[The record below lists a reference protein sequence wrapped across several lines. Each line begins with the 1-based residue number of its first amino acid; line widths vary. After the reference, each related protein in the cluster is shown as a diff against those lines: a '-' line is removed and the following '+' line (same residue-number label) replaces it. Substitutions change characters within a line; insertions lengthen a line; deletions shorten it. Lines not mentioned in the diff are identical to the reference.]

1 MGLSTHYRVWGTRG
15 WQLVLSAT
23 QSLSM
28 WEQCER
34 FETEL
39 RAEGERLAAAHN
51 PTNTPVHRRGQRR
64 QAVDN
69 LEHLN
74 VQYQIEALL
83 RNFSQMDVSQVPM
96 LKGLPAPEQNQLIGG
111 VVHTLT
117 TYQDELQQALRPQ
130 DPSSRPGRST
140 AASSAPTGQT
150 SSSDPVSRLSYLI
163 RYLCH

>member
-1 MGLSTHYRVWGTRG
+1 M
-15 WQLVLSAT
+15 
-23 QSLSM
+23 
-28 WEQCER
+28 
-34 FETEL
+34 
-39 RAEGERLAAAHN
+39 
-51 PTNTPVHRRGQRR
+51 
-64 QAVDN
+64 DN

-83 RNFSQMDVSQVPM
+83 RNFSQMDVSQVP
-96 LKGLPAPEQNQLIGG
+96 QNQLIGG